1 MKFTVK
7 SVEDSRMAHT
17 SKGDRYVEHLII
29 GGEDGKDYKISRW
42 EKKSH
47 IGDTITG
54 ELGKYDSEYKEYK
67 FKEDAESKENA
78 KPPTQEDMSE
88 MAKAEEIKQRRIVIE
103 SLISS
108 AALLESNKKDP
119 SEGAVWQF
127 VMQGYN
133 LIYEDK
139 FIPYC
144 GKDQREALVKRYGF
158 EESHRLAYEKYGVV
172 YLHLLTREQA
182 NDLINRPDETSK

>member
-1 MKFTVK
+1 MKFTIK

-17 SKGDRYVEHLII
+17 SKGDRYVEHLVIE
-29 GGEDGKDYKISRW
+29 GEDKKDYKISRW

-88 MAKAEEIKQRRIVIE
+88 MAKAEEVKQRRIVIE
-103 SLISS
+103 SLIGS
-108 AALLESNKKDP
+108 AVQLETNKKEP
-119 SEGAVWQF
+119 SQGELWQI
-127 VMQGYN
+127 VSQGYS

-139 FIPYC
+139 FIFYC
-144 GKDQREALVKRYGF
+144 SKEQRESLVKRYGF
-158 EESHRLAYEKYGVV
+158 DIAHEKAYSQFGVV
-172 YLHLLTREQA
+172 YLHLLTHEQA
-182 NDLINRPDETSK
+182 KMLINQPDVT